1 MNTGDNGSALEEEPL
16 LQDIKSLEALGF
28 TRRQAQVA
36 FWIAQGKTNDD
47 LAIILNTSRHT
58 IPHHVEAILGRLHL
72 ATRAEIMLC
81 ALEALGW
88 LHWPT
93 KRRGRRATDRGKR

>member
-1 MNTGDNGSALEEEPL
+1 LIEVFDL
-16 LQDIKSLEALGF
+16 LGAF
-28 TRRQAQVA
+28 THAGRTRK
-36 FWIAQGKTNDD
+36 GKRPEVD

-58 IPHHVEAILGRLHL
+58 IPHHVEAILGRLNL

-88 LHWPT
+88 LRWPT
-93 KRRGRRATDRGKR
+93 KRRGKTPYRQTKTIKGSFMKRKNELVFLVKSFA

>member
-1 MNTGDNGSALEEEPL
+1 VNVPSESKTRGDLER
-16 LQDIKSLEALGF
+16 LEALGL
-28 TRRQAQVA
+28 TRRQAEVA

-47 LAIILNTSRHT
+47 LAIILNTSPHT

-72 ATRAEIMLC
+72 TTRTEIMLC

-88 LHWPT
+88 PA
-93 KRRGRRATDRGKR
+93 KRRGRRPTDRRKR